1 MYLMILFLIEQALA
15 IPILAKVLFF
25 FFFFRFHVC

>member
-15 IPILAKVLFF
+15 IPILAKVFF
-25 FFFFRFHVC
+25 VCFFFRFRVC